1 MFEGVLPVLL
11 LGTQVLLQQAE
22 DVAGLQDT
30 DESGGYDY
38 LILNVLNLK
47 FLLSGAM
54 FVVLRYPAYPGL
66 VLLQCS
72 QVALQS
78 QAAAFVEQSLHPGH
92 VGLHQLLPFAGRLLL
107 QGLHFL
113 LETLCKHT
121 QITTCRSPKG
131 QKTYIWMVYAQYVH
145 VSPG

>member
-11 LGTQVLLQQAE
+11 LSTQVLLQQAE

-54 FVVLRYPAYPGL
+54 FGGSEISGVPWVGPAAVQSGSSPEPGGG
-66 VLLQCS
+66 V
-72 QVALQS
+72 
-78 QAAAFVEQSLHPGH
+78 
-92 VGLHQLLPFAGRLLL
+92 R
-107 QGLHFL
+107 
-113 LETLCKHT
+113 
-121 QITTCRSPKG
+121 
-131 QKTYIWMVYAQYVH
+131 
-145 VSPG
+145 